1 MSGSHTHKTCMSEA
15 VLTLIAGAKGIAEW
29 PRVLRTARGAL
40 EPLGAHLDPADW
52 LAAEQAVDLGFEGVD
67 PDQAEAAVRL
77 ALGRDIGDLPLD
89 LVAQPRQGRRKRL
102 LVADMESTIIA
113 NEMLDELADILG
125 LGSRISEVTRRAM
138 NGEIDFAAALR
149 ERVALLGG
157 FPASALEEAAERIRI
172 NPGAAELVA
181 TMRKSGAYTALVSGG
196 FRTFTRLVKAKLGF
210 DVEIANELVIS
221 GSRIAGSVQEPI
233 LGGDAKLQM
242 MNALAADRRLTLADT
257 LAVGD
262 GANDL
267 SMLEAAGLGVAY
279 HAKPIALEHAR
290 HRIHH
295 ADLRALLYAQ
305 GYREAEILRG

>member
-1 MSGSHTHKTCMSEA
+1 MSEG
-15 VLTLIAGAKGIAEW
+15 VLTLIAGAKGIADW
-29 PRVLRTARGAL
+29 PGVLRIARDAL
-40 EPLGAHLDPADW
+40 EPLGAHLDPVDW
-52 LAAEQAVDLGFEGVD
+52 LAAEQAVDLGFDGVD
-67 PDQAEAAVRL
+67 PDQAEAAVRV

-89 LVAQPRQGRRKRL
+89 LVAQPRDGRRKRL

-125 LGSRISEVTRRAM
+125 LGSRISEVTQRAM

-149 ERVALLGG
+149 ERVVLLGG
-157 FPASALEEAAERIRI
+157 FPASALDEAAQRIRV

-233 LGGDAKLQM
+233 LGRAAKLQM
-242 MNALAADRRLTLADT
+242 LNALAADRRLPLADT

-267 SMLEAAGLGVAY
+267 SMLEAAGLGVAF
-279 HAKPIALEHAR
+279 HAKPIAAEHAR

-295 ADLRALLYAQ
+295 ADLTALLYAQ
-305 GYREAEILRG
+305 GYREAEILR

>member
-1 MSGSHTHKTCMSEA
+1 MSEA
-15 VLTLIAGAKGIAEW
+15 VLTLIAGAEGIVEW
-29 PRVLRTARGAL
+29 PRVLRAAGGAL
-40 EPLGAHLDPADW
+40 EPLGARLDPVDW
-52 LAAEQAVDLGFEGVD
+52 LAAGQAVDLGFDGVD
-67 PDQAEAAVRL
+67 PDQAEAAVRVAL
-77 ALGRDIGDLPLD
+77 ARDIGNLPLD
-89 LVAQPRQGRRKRL
+89 LVAQPRDGRRKRL

-138 NGEIDFAAALR
+138 NGEIDFAVALR
-149 ERVALLGG
+149 ERAALLGG
-157 FPASALEEAAERIRI
+157 FPASALETAAGRIRV
-172 NPGAAELVA
+172 NPGAVELVA

-196 FRTFTRLVKAKLGF
+196 FRSFTRLVKARLGF

-221 GSRIAGSVQEPI
+221 GSQIAGTVQEPI
-233 LGGDAKLQM
+233 LGRDAKLQM
-242 MNALAADRRLTLADT
+242 LNALAADRRLPLADT

-267 SMLEAAGLGVAY
+267 SMLEAAGLGIAY
-279 HAKPIALEHAR
+279 HAKPIAAEHAR

-305 GYREAEILRG
+305 GYREAEIQSG

>member
-1 MSGSHTHKTCMSEA
+1 MSEG
-15 VLTLIAGAKGIAEW
+15 VLTLIAGAKGITEW
-29 PRVLRTARGAL
+29 PRVLRIAREAL
-40 EPLGAHLDPADW
+40 EPLGAHLDPPDW
-52 LAAEQAVDLGFEGVD
+52 LAAERAVDLGFDGVD
-67 PDQAEAAVRL
+67 PDQTESAVRVT
-77 ALGRDIGDLPLD
+77 LGRDIGDLPLD
-89 LVAQPRQGRRKRL
+89 VVAQPRDGRRKRL

-113 NEMLDELADILG
+113 NEMLDELADVLK

-157 FPASALEEAAERIRI
+157 FPASALEEAAQRIRV

-181 TMRKSGAYTALVSGG
+181 TMRESGAYTALVSGG
-196 FRTFTRLVKAKLGF
+196 FRSFTRLIKAKLGF

-221 GSRIAGSVQEPI
+221 GSKIAGSVQEPI
-233 LGGDAKLQM
+233 LGRDAKLAM
-242 MNALAADRRLTLADT
+242 LTTLAADRRLTLADT

-279 HAKPIALEHAR
+279 HAKPIAAEHAR

-295 ADLRALLYAQ
+295 ADLTALLYAQ
-305 GYREAEILRG
+305 GYREAEILR